1 MSPVT
6 HRAALLG
13 SALLALVVGSA
24 AAKAED
30 LVVYCGVQEEWC
42 QAMMNAFTKET
53 GIKVAMTRKSAGETY
68 AQIKAESANPKGDLW
83 WGGTGDAFLQA
94 AEDGL
99 LAEYKSPK
107 LGELHPW
114 AQRQAADSQYRVVG
128 IYAGGLGFAVNTEIL
143 GKRKIKEP
151 ACWADLVKPEYKGE
165 IQIANPNSS
174 GTAYAAIATLVQI
187 FGEEPTY
194 DYLKKLHANV
204 AQYTKSGAAPAIAV
218 ARGEASVGV
227 IFMHDA
233 VVQTQAGFPV
243 KTIAPC
249 EGTGY
254 EIGSMAMIKGGP
266 NPELAKK
273 FYEFALTVKGQMT
286 ADEAHS
292 YQVQSNVA
300 TPLSQYAPRLEKI
313 KLIDY
318 DFKKYG
324 ASAERK
330 RLLARWDSEVGSL
343 R

>member
-1 MSPVT
+1 MSLAT
-6 HRAALLG
+6 RRTALAAT
-13 SALLALVVGSA
+13 ALLALGLGTASA
-24 AAKAED
+24 RAEE

-68 AQIKAESANPKGDLW
+68 AQVKAESANPKGDVW

-107 LGELHPW
+107 LSELHPW
-114 AQRQAADSQYRVVG
+114 AQRQAADSGYKAVG
-128 IYAGGLGFAVNTEIL
+128 IYAGGLGFSINTEML
-143 GKRKIKEP
+143 AKKKAKEP

-174 GTAYAAIATLVQI
+174 GTAYAAMATLIQI
-187 FGEEPTY
+187 FGENPAF
-194 DYLKKLHANV
+194 DYLKKLHVNV
-204 AQYTKSGAAPAIAV
+204 SQYTKSGAAPAVAV
-218 ARGEASVGV
+218 GRGEASIGIV
-227 IFMHDA
+227 FMHDS
-233 VVQTQAGFPV
+233 VVQTINGFPV

-254 EIGSMAMIKGGP
+254 EVGSMAIIKGGP
-266 NPELAKK
+266 NPEIAKK
-273 FYEFALTVKGQMT
+273 FYEFALTPKAQET
-286 ADEAHS
+286 AAAARS
-292 YQVQSNVA
+292 YQVQANVA
-300 TPLSQYAPRLEKI
+300 TPISEYAPRLEKV

-324 ASAERK
+324 STAERK
-330 RLLARWDSEVGSL
+330 RLLSRWDAEIGSL